1 MSNHLKTFQDILN
14 GKGLIPSEIIADGKL
29 HRCAHVVYGALRR
42 HQRPPHELGESGA
55 QSFRALFRG
64 SANDGGM
71 HRRSRSGLAALENH
85 AEGAALHRL
94 MDSLTLYAAARFV
107 RRGLH
112 LYGPGQRTRPALQHG
127 KPVAA
132 QCEVLPQSAPVV
144 GSGKYLLSPESYDS
158 GLWKVARTPAQFT
171 LEHGLLVN
179 DAVEPFRPEQAL
191 RHGLLSTELAPAF
204 FPA

>member
-1 MSNHLKTFQDILN
+1 M
-14 GKGLIPSEIIADGKL
+14 G
-29 HRCAHVVYGALRR
+29 RV
-42 HQRPPHELGESGA
+42 
-55 QSFRALFRG
+55 
-64 SANDGGM
+64 
-71 HRRSRSGLAALENH
+71 SGL
-85 AEGAALHRL
+85 
-94 MDSLTLYAAARFV
+94 V
-107 RRGLH
+107 RRFNMESLLRH
-112 LYGPGQRTRPALQHG
+112 NAKSFPSLR
-127 KPVAA
+127 
-132 QCEVLPQSAPVV
+132 PVV